1 MRKWIL
7 KIHLWV
13 GLVSAAFVIVLGI
26 SGAIIAF
33 ENDYDHWFSP
43 SLWYVTPQPQRESQQ
58 ALADMVQ
65 QKFAPAKVTAIYLQD
80 SRDDLAQVYF
90 LSNDLE
96 VHVNPYNGTILGTR
110 DHAPRISE
118 IVNVIHQLHIRLVH
132 IRIGS
137 TDVGKILVEIAGV
150 EMFLM
155 IPTGIW
161 LWWRKKQYSISW
173 KSSWKRINW
182 DLHSAVGIYSVLF
195 LTLATVTGFF
205 ISFERPLYWL
215 TKSGPLERVQAPRS
229 SQPDGASQAVDL
241 DAVLRASEEALPNA
255 VSVAIGFPRG
265 PKGVY
270 AIQKRVPQDQSRSVH
285 SSVYVD
291 QFSGKALKVEDFNQI
306 SAGYRAVR
314 INRSLHTG
322 DYWGLPSRIVLSLSS
337 AFLAVMA
344 ITGIIIWWK
353 KLAGS

>member
-13 GLVSAAFVIVLGI
+13 GLASAAFLIVMGL
-26 SGAIIAF
+26 SGAVIAF

-43 SLWYVTPQPQRESQQ
+43 SLWYVTPQPQRIPQQ
-58 ALADMVQ
+58 ALADFVQ
-65 QKFAPAKVTAIYLQD
+65 QKFAPAKVEAISLQD

-90 LSNDLE
+90 LSNELE
-96 VHVNPYNGTILGTR
+96 VHVNPYDGAILGTR
-110 DHAPRISE
+110 DHESRTNI
-118 IVNVIHQLHIRLVH
+118 IVNVIHQLHLRLVH

-137 TDVGKILVEIAGV
+137 TDIGKILVEIAGV
-150 EMFLM
+150 EMLLM

-161 LWWRKKQYSISW
+161 LWWKKKQFEIGW
-173 KSSWKRINW
+173 KSSGLRINW
-182 DLHSAVGIYSVLF
+182 NLHSVVGIYTVLF
-195 LTLATVTGFF
+195 FTLATITGFF
-205 ISFERPLYWL
+205 ISFEKPLYWI
-215 TKSGPLERVQAPRS
+215 TKSGPLERVPVPRS
-229 SQPDGASQAVDL
+229 TQPPGAPQFVDL
-241 DAVLRASEEALPNA
+241 DAILRASDEALPNA
-255 VSVAIGFPRG
+255 VSVMIGFPRG

-270 AIQKRVPQDQSRSVH
+270 VIQKRVPQDKSNFPH

-291 QFSGKALKVEDFNQI
+291 QFSGKVLKVEDFNKI

-314 INRSLHTG
+314 INRSIHTG

-337 AFLAVMA
+337 ALLAVMA
-344 ITGIIIWWK
+344 VTGIIIWWK

>member
-13 GLVSAAFVIVLGI
+13 GLVSAAFVIVLGL

-33 ENDYDHWFSP
+33 ENDFDHWFSP
-43 SLWYVTPQPQRESQQ
+43 GLWYVTPQPERVSQQ

-65 QKFAPAKVTAIYLQD
+65 QKFAPAKITAIILQD

-96 VHVNPYNGTILGTR
+96 VHVNPYTAAILGTR
-110 DHAPRISE
+110 DHGPRINE
-118 IVNVIHQLHIRLVH
+118 VVNVVHQLHIRLVH

-150 EMFLM
+150 ELLLM

-161 LWWRKKQYSISW
+161 LWWKKKQYRISW
-173 KSSWKRINW
+173 KSNWKRINW

-205 ISFERPLYWL
+205 ISFERPLYWI

-229 SQPDGASQAVDL
+229 TPPTGTSQVVDL
-241 DAVLRASEEALPNA
+241 DAVLRASDDALPNA
-255 VSVAIGFPRG
+255 VSVAIGIPRG
-265 PKGVY
+265 PKGVFV
-270 AIQKRVPQDQSRSVH
+270 IQKRVPRDQSRSVH
-285 SSVYVD
+285 SAVYVD

-314 INRSLHTG
+314 INRSIHTG
-322 DYWGLPSRIVLSLSS
+322 DYWGLPSRIVLSLWS
-337 AFLAVMA
+337 ALLGVMA
-344 ITGIIIWWK
+344 ITGVIIWWK
-353 KLAGS
+353 KLAGG

>member
-1 MRKWIL
+1 VRNWIL

-13 GLVSAAFVIVLGI
+13 GLASAAFLIVMGL

-43 SLWYVTPQPQRESQQ
+43 SIWYVTPQTQRVPQQ
-58 ALADMVQ
+58 ALADMVR
-65 QKFAPAKVTAIYLQD
+65 QKFAPAKIDVIFLQD
-80 SRDDLAQVYF
+80 SRNDLAQVYF

-96 VHVNPYNGTILGTR
+96 VHVNPYDGAILGTR
-110 DHAPRISE
+110 DHDPRINVV
-118 IVNVIHQLHIRLVH
+118 VNVIHQLHIRLVH

-150 EMFLM
+150 EMLLM

-161 LWWRKKQYSISW
+161 LWWKKKQFSIGW
-173 KSSWKRINW
+173 KSSWMRINW
-182 DLHSAVGIYSVLF
+182 NLHSVVGIYTVLF
-195 LTLATVTGFF
+195 LTVATVTGFF
-205 ISFERPLYWL
+205 ISFEKPLYWI
-215 TKSGPLERVQAPRS
+215 TKAGPLERVQAPRS
-229 SQPDGASQAVDL
+229 AQPDSPSKSVDL
-241 DAVLRASEEALPNA
+241 DAVLRASDKALPNA

-270 AIQKRVPQDQSRSVH
+270 VVQKRVPQDQSRSVH

-291 QFSGKALKVEDFNQI
+291 QFSGKVLKVEDFNKI

-314 INRSLHTG
+314 INRSIHTG
-322 DYWGLPSRIVLSLSS
+322 DFWGLPSRIVLSVSS
-337 AFLAVMA
+337 ALLALMA
-344 ITGIIIWWK
+344 ITGVIIWWK
-353 KLAGS
+353 KLAGT